1 MSTAGVGAV
10 GAAGYYASMA
20 NAVKAIGSI
29 IKLDPEEFQKV
40 LVLAD
45 SPLVVIAAGGVFTK
59 WHKYVFSFKGL
70 TFYCKSNT
78 ELMLP
83 GGSRIIKARKISI
96 PDI

>member
-1 MSTAGVGAV
+1 MSTAVAGAV
-10 GAAGYYASMA
+10 GAAGYYAAIA
-20 NAVKAIGSI
+20 NAVKAMGSI
-29 IKLDPEEFQKV
+29 IKLDPDEFQRV

-59 WHKYVFSFKGL
+59 WYKYVFSFKGL
-70 TFYCKSNT
+70 TFYCKSKT

-83 GGSRIIKARKISI
+83 GGAQIIKARKISI